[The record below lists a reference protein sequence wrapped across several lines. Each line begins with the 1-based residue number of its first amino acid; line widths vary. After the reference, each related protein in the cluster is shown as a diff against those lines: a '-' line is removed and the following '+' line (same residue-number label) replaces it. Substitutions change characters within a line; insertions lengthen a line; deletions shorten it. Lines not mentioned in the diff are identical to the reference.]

1 MSKAPRAEIYLPIE
15 FSDAD
20 LETILAALEGQ
31 GPLPVHQRNL
41 LPLLLRAWAWIDL
54 LEYAD
59 VDAGRGTMRASQKPI
74 GDLLKLAGKMSK
86 LLAELERAGFV
97 EDLSFALQCSTPL
110 RSVDPLSNPTR
121 QKLSELQSDLSA
133 WVSAGMA
140 YQRRLETGPGQPR
153 NFTAQMVLLDLAAIY
168 EWATG
173 RAAVRSVSPKSRKD
187 VGHFWNFVASIWPL
201 VFADGIAGLSAAMRR
216 FGDMKSIEGS
226 PLLANMNLRFPE
238 WDLFGERL
246 E

>member
-15 FSDAD
+15 FSDAS
-20 LETILAALEGQ
+20 LETIFAALEGQ

-74 GDLLKLAGKMSK
+74 GDFLKLAGKMSK
-86 LLAELERAGFV
+86 LLAELERSGLV
-97 EDLSFALQCSTPL
+97 EDLSFALQYPTPL
-110 RSVDPLSNPTR
+110 RSVDSLSNPTR

-133 WVSAGMA
+133 WVPAGMA
-140 YQRRLETGPGQPR
+140 YQRRLGTGPGQPR
-153 NFTAQMVLLDLAAIY
+153 NFTSQMVLLDLAAIY

-173 RAAVRSVSPKSRKD
+173 RAAVRSVAPKSGKD
-187 VGHFWNFVASIWPL
+187 VGPFWIFVASVWPL
-201 VFADGIAGLSAAMRR
+201 VFADGMSGLSAAMRR
-216 FGDMKSIEGS
+216 FGDMNSIERS
-226 PLLANMNLRFPE
+226 PLLANMNLRYPE
-238 WDLFGERL
+238 WGLFQKKL